1 MLNQIKKLKKAVSY
15 YKESNGFISSDLN
28 CCPNCNGDIETEHT
42 DYIEYT
48 LCACTYY
55 CPRCQRIVGS
65 WAYGTFNPYDIY
77 SKVNPKKR
85 EKIFDQMYKNAESGK
100 EPKKKKKKGSTISVG
115 VLFE

>member
-1 MLNQIKKLKKAVSY
+1 MLNEIKKLKKAVSY

-28 CCPNCNGDIETEHT
+28 CCPNCNGIIEEENTDYLEHT
-42 DYIEYT
+42 M
-48 LCACTYY
+48 CACTYY

-100 EPKKKKKKGSTISVG
+100 EPKKKKKKGVIFSVED
-115 VLFE
+115 LFE